1 MSGTLFRD
9 TSRVALPCDDFF
21 DPPMHDLDRPGV
33 VFAACDDAGVRTNVD
48 RTGYGR
54 SQRGCVRRQ
63 VDAHGR
69 ARDHQE
75 DLRHRFS
82 AFQAMAD

>member
-9 TSRVALPCDDFF
+9 ASCGALPCDDFF
-21 DPPMHDLDRPGV
+21 DDFDRPGV
-33 VFAACDDAGVRTNVD
+33 VFAACDDAGVRANVD
-48 RTGYGR
+48 RTGFGR

-63 VDAHGR
+63 VDALR
-69 ARDHQE
+69 RPRDHQA
-75 DLRHRFS
+75 DLRRRFD